1 MLQPNLQNNCREEV
15 ISMWEYKYPI
25 TSDELY
31 HHGIKGMKWGRRLY
45 QHKDGS
51 LTALG
56 KLRYG
61 KKGPEKES
69 SSSES
74 DDSKSIKTSKLTKKK
89 LKDMSDEEIQAR
101 IKRLNLEKELAK
113 TMKDVNSQITSKGK
127 QIVTNIL
134 ENSAKNIGTQLA
146 TYIMGKSVNKVFA
159 KAFKDTEVVNPK
171 KGQKDK

>member
-1 MLQPNLQNNCREEV
+1 
-15 ISMWEYKYPI
+15 MWEYSYPI

-31 HHGIKGMKWGRRLY
+31 HYGIKGQKWGRRLY

-69 SSSES
+69 SNSES
-74 DDSKSIKTSKLTKKK
+74 NDSKSIKTSKLTKKK
-89 LKDMSDEEIQAR
+89 LKNMSNEEIQAR
-101 IKRLNLEKELAK
+101 LKRLNLEKELVK
-113 TMKDVNSQITSKGK
+113 TMKDIDSQTASKGK
-127 QIVTNIL
+127 AIVADIL
-134 ENSAKNIGTQLA
+134 EKSAKNVGVQLV
-146 TYIMGKSVNKVFA
+146 TYIMGKGVNKVFEDV
-159 KAFKDTEVVNPK
+159 FKDTKVVNPK

>member
-1 MLQPNLQNNCREEV
+1 
-15 ISMWEYKYPI
+15 MWEYKYPI

-31 HHGIKGMKWGRRLY
+31 HHGTKGMKWGRRLY

-51 LTALG
+51 LTTLG

-69 SSSES
+69 PSSES
-74 DDSKSIKTSKLTKKK
+74 GDSKSIKTSKLTKKK

-101 IKRLNLEKELAK
+101 IKRLKLEKELAK
-113 TMKDVNSQITSKGK
+113 TMKDVDSQTTSKGK

-134 ENSAKNIGTQLA
+134 ENSAKNIGTQLV
-146 TYIMGKSVNKVFA
+146 TYVMGKGVNKALA
-159 KAFKDTEVVNPK
+159 KAFKETEIVNPK

>member
-1 MLQPNLQNNCREEV
+1 
-15 ISMWEYKYPI
+15 MWEYKYPI

-31 HHGIKGMKWGRRLY
+31 HSGTKGMKWGRRLY

-56 KLRYG
+56 RLRYG
-61 KKGPEKES
+61 KKGSKKES
-69 SSSES
+69 SSGES
-74 DDSKSIKTSKLTKKK
+74 NDSKSIKTSKLTKKK

-113 TMKDVNSQITSKGK
+113 TMKDVNSQTTSKGK
-127 QIVTNIL
+127 AIVADIL
-134 ENSAKNIGTQLA
+134 EKSAKNIGTQLV
-146 TYIMGKSVNKVFA
+146 TYVMGKGVNKALA
-159 KAFKDTEVVNPK
+159 KAFKETEIVNPK

>member
-1 MLQPNLQNNCREEV
+1 
-15 ISMWEYKYPI
+15 MWEYKYPI
-25 TSDELY
+25 TSNELY
-31 HHGIKGMKWGRRLY
+31 HYGRKGQKWGHRLY

-69 SSSES
+69 SSGES
-74 DDSKSIKTSKLTKKK
+74 NDSKSIKTSKLTKKK

-113 TMKDVNSQITSKGK
+113 TMKDVNSQTTSKGK
-127 QIVTNIL
+127 AIVADIL
-134 ENSAKNIGTQLA
+134 EKSAKNVGTQLV
-146 TYIMGKSVNKVFA
+146 TYIMGKGVNKVFA
-159 KAFKDTEVVNPK
+159 DVFKDTEVVNPK

>member
-1 MLQPNLQNNCREEV
+1 
-15 ISMWEYKYPI
+15 MWEYRYPI

-31 HHGIKGMKWGRRLY
+31 HSGTKGMKWGRRLY

-56 KLRYG
+56 RLRYG

-69 SSSES
+69 SSGES
-74 DDSKSIKTSKLTKKK
+74 SDSKSIKTTKLTKKK
-89 LKDMSDEEIQAR
+89 IKDMSNEEIQAR
-101 IKRLNLEKELAK
+101 IDRLNLEKELAK
-113 TMKDVNSQITSKGK
+113 TMKDVDSQTTSKGK

-134 ENSAKNIGTQLA
+134 ENSAKNIGTQLV
-146 TYIMGKSVNKVFA
+146 TYVMGKGVNKALA
-159 KAFKDTEVVNPK
+159 KAFKEAEIVNPK